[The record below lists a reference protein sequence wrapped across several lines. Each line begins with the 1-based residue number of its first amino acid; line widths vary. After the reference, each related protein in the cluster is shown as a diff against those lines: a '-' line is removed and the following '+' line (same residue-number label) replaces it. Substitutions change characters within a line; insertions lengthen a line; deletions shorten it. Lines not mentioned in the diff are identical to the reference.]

1 MDNKTRFE
9 EAAEKEAD
17 RLYHPTS
24 TAKTHFLTGY
34 LAGCEYAAPKWI
46 DVKTALPEPG
56 EDVLTDG
63 GISYMNRDGT
73 WYTVTGCEYPGLPIQ
88 WEVTHWMT
96 LPKLPTPPTKD

>member
-1 MDNKTRFE
+1 MENYE
-9 EAAEKEAD
+9 EAAQRFTAERYPQHPGMRPTEKE
-17 RLYHPTS
+17 
-24 TAKTHFLTGY
+24 FF
-34 LAGCEYAAPKWI
+34 LAGCEHAAPKWI